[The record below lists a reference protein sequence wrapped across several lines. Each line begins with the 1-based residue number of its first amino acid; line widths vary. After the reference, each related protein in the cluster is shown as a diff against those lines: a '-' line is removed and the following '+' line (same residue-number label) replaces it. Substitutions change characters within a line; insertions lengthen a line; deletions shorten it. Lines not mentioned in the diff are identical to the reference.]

1 MLDGEIPPAELEL
14 VTETVATQYNYPWST
29 QMGDDEVTY
38 RLMSSD
44 DEAAIL
50 AFTDDLPEHDL
61 LFLRVDITQP
71 DAVREWIRNIEHGRT
86 RTILAE
92 CGGRIAAYG
101 SLHYNDILWT
111 RHIGEIRLM
120 VSTGFRGLG
129 LGRRLA
135 EQVFVAAQEFALHKV
150 TAQMMSTQRDA
161 QDLFH
166 QLGFIPEAL
175 LHDWVIDRNGRT
187 HDLILMSREVEDQG

>member
-1 MLDGEIPPAELEL
+1 M
-14 VTETVATQYNYPWST
+14 TETVASPYNYPWSAPV
-29 QMGDDEVTY
+29 GDDEVTY
-38 RLMSSD
+38 RLMSAG
-44 DEAAIL
+44 DEAALL

-71 DAVREWIRNIEHGRT
+71 EAVQEWLRNIERGRT

-92 CGGRIAAYG
+92 CGGRIVAYG

-111 RHIGEIRLM
+111 RHLGEIRLM
-120 VSTGFRGLG
+120 VGTSFRGRGLG
-129 LGRRLA
+129 RVLA
-135 EQVFVAAQEFALHKV
+135 EQVFAAAQELALHKV
-150 TAQMMSTQRDA
+150 TAQMMSKQREA

-187 HDLILMSREVEDQG
+187 HDLILMSREVEEHS